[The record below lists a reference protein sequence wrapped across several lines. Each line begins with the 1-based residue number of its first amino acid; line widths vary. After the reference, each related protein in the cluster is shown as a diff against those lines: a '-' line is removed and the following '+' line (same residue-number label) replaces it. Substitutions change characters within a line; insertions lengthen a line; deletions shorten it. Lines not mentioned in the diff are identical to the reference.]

1 MRKRVLVVDD
11 DPLIR
16 RASARALSAAGFD
29 VVVAGAALEALGPAG
44 PRTFDTAIL
53 DYFLGPGECGCNLI
67 ALLRARNPRTRIV
80 ILSGLGVLPEVAQHA
95 YRAGA
100 DLVASKPHVDWHALA
115 SGDTTTAPDSSR
127 PAADLEAFKR
137 AVIHGTY
144 LVHRRNV
151 TSTARSLGISRSSLQ
166 RMLRRN
172 PPPDLFPAD
181 DESRP
186 DDE

>member
-11 DPLIR
+11 DPLMR

-29 VVVAGAALEALGPAG
+29 VVVAGAALEALGPTG
-44 PRTFDTAIL
+44 PHTFDTAIL
-53 DYFLGPGECGCNLI
+53 DYYLGPGECGCNLI
-67 ALLRARNPRTRIV
+67 ALLRSRNPRTRIV
-80 ILSGLGVLPEVAQHA
+80 ILSGLGVLPELVQHA

-100 DLVASKPHVDWHALA
+100 DLVASKPNVDWHALA
-115 SGDTTTAPDSSR
+115 SGDTTNAPDSARS
-127 PAADLEAFKR
+127 AIDFAAFKR

-181 DESRP
+181 E
-186 DDE
+186 E

>member
-1 MRKRVLVVDD
+1 MRKRVLVMDD

-16 RASARALSAAGFD
+16 RAGARALSAAGFD
-29 VVVAGAALEALGPAG
+29 VTVAGDALEALGLASPH
-44 PRTFDTAIL
+44 TFDTVIL
-53 DYFLGPGECGCNLI
+53 DHFLEPGACGCNLI
-67 ALLRARNPRTRIV
+67 ALLRARNPATRIV
-80 ILSGLGVLPEVAQHA
+80 ILSGLGVLPELAQHA

-100 DLVASKPHVDWHALA
+100 DHVASKPHVDWRALA
-115 SGDTTTAPDSSR
+115 SGDTTTAPDSAWSAR
-127 PAADLEAFKR
+127 SADLAAFKR

-181 DESRP
+181 DE
-186 DDE
+186 